1 MQNYRKDRDNSKAN
15 EILQKENMQFKKR
28 AMTEESNE
36 RWKNSMKK
44 FKC

>member
-1 MQNYRKDRDNSKAN
+1 
-15 EILQKENMQFKKR
+15 MQFKKR

-44 FKC
+44 FKCWGIALNINGKP